1 MKVCVYKGEK
11 IMNRKSVLYKKFK
24 YAKLSKVRSFVVIFE
39 ERIKRFI

>member
-11 IMNRKSVLYKKFK
+11 MNRKSVLYKKFK
-24 YAKLSKVRSFVVIFE
+24 YAKLSKVRSFVMIFE